1 MQGRSRAWL
10 PTRFLA
16 TAAMV
21 MMYFAGALVP
31 SNILTSTTAEA
42 ARGRGGGRGGG
53 GGRGHRGGGRGHR
66 GGSWGHRGGGHR
78 GRGRGRGFR
87 FRGRSLYSYPDYY
100 SDVDSCS
107 YVSSEC
113 ASRWGWGTRAW
124 YSCMWRQGCSE

>member
-1 MQGRSRAWL
+1 MQDRSRAWL

-42 ARGRGGGRGGG
+42 ARGRGGGRGG
-53 GGRGHRGGGRGHR
+53 R
-66 GGSWGHRGGGHR
+66 GHRGGGHR

-87 FRGRSLYSYPDYY
+87 FRGRGRSLYSYPDYY
-100 SDVDSCS
+100 SGVDSCS

>member
-42 ARGRGGGRGGG
+42 ARGRGGGRG
-53 GGRGHRGGGRGHR
+53 
-66 GGSWGHRGGGHR
+66 HRGGGHR

-87 FRGRSLYSYPDYY
+87 FRGRGHNLYYYPG
-100 SDVDSCS
+100 VDSCS
-107 YVSSEC
+107 YWSSEC
-113 ASRWGWGTRAW
+113 GNRWGWGTGAW
-124 YSCMWRQGCSE
+124 YRCMWRNGC